1 MIQSSLNTPSDPA
14 PLVRVDRECARN
26 DGWERKIFTLEADAM
41 WDKKEGKDV
50 APGSFTTPTTGYGST
65 TTPHTAPPTSSSSS
79 RLVNIGQTIFIKG
92 ELTGTEDLTIEGRV
106 EGKIE
111 LKDHNLTI
119 GPNGKIKADVFA
131 KSIVI
136 TGELLGNAFASE
148 KVEITN
154 AGILKGDIVAPRI
167 VIADGA
173 QFKGSVDMDKG
184 NAPARGAQ
192 SSRSEQVKPMQPV
205 SGDSPSQK
213 NLGQQPAPYVQAEK
227 R

>member
-1 MIQSSLNTPSDPA
+1 
-14 PLVRVDRECARN
+14 
-26 DGWERKIFTLEADAM
+26 M

-50 APGSFTTPTTGYGST
+50 APGSFAPATGYANTTPTHS
-65 TTPHTAPPTSSSSS
+65 APSSS

-136 TGELLGNAFASE
+136 TGELLGNAYASE

-154 AGILKGDIVAPRI
+154 AGILKGDIVSPRI

-184 NAPARGAQ
+184 NSGSRHAQPARG
-192 SSRSEQVKPMQPV
+192 EQVKPMQSVP
-205 SGDSPSQK
+205 GDSTAQTK
-213 NLGQQPAPYVQAEK
+213 NVAPQPAPYVPAEK

>member
-1 MIQSSLNTPSDPA
+1 
-14 PLVRVDRECARN
+14 
-26 DGWERKIFTLEADAM
+26 M
-41 WDKKEGKDV
+41 WDKKENKEVG
-50 APGSFTTPTTGYGST
+50 PGSFSAGTGYASS
-65 TTPHTAPPTSSSSS
+65 TPHSSPSPSSSS

-119 GPNGKIKADVFA
+119 GPNGKIKADVYA
-131 KSIVI
+131 KSVVI

-154 AGILKGDIVAPRI
+154 SGILKGDIVSPRI

-173 QFKGSVDMDKG
+173 QFKGTVDMDKG
-184 NAPARGAQ
+184 PARGQQQA
-192 SSRSEQVKPMQPV
+192 RGEQVRPMQAV
-205 SGDSPSQK
+205 SGDQA
-213 NLGQQPAPYVQAEK
+213 GQPKGNVLPPQPPFAQADK

>member
-1 MIQSSLNTPSDPA
+1 
-14 PLVRVDRECARN
+14 
-26 DGWERKIFTLEADAM
+26 M

-50 APGSFTTPTTGYGST
+50 APGSFATGTGYAST
-65 TTPHTAPPTSSSSS
+65 SQSLPGPG
-79 RLVNIGQTIFIKG
+79 RMVNIGQTIFIKG
-92 ELTGTEDLTIEGRV
+92 ELTGTEDLTIDGRV

-119 GPNGKIKADVFA
+119 GPNGKIKADVYA

-136 TGELLGNAFASE
+136 TGEVLGNAFASE
-148 KVEITN
+148 KVELTN
-154 AGILKGDIVAPRI
+154 SGVLKGDICSPRI

-184 NAPARGAQ
+184 GSGTRD
-192 SSRSEQVKPMQPV
+192 SRQQQRPEQVKSVQPV
-205 SGDSPSQK
+205 RDESPSFNK
-213 NLGQQPAPYVQAEK
+213 SVMPQPPQASPADK

>member
-1 MIQSSLNTPSDPA
+1 
-14 PLVRVDRECARN
+14 
-26 DGWERKIFTLEADAM
+26 M

-50 APGSFTTPTTGYGST
+50 SPGSFVPATGYGN
-65 TTPHTAPPTSSSSS
+65 APSHAAPSPS

-119 GPNGKIKADVFA
+119 GPNGKIKADVYA

-136 TGELLGNAFASE
+136 TGELLGNAYASE

-154 AGILKGDIVAPRI
+154 AGILKGDITSPRI

-184 NAPARGAQ
+184 HAGQRNVQSARG
-192 SSRSEQVKPMQPV
+192 EQLKPMQSVPA
-205 SGDSPSQK
+205 DSSSQTK
-213 NLGQQPAPYVQAEK
+213 NVASQPAPYLPAEK

>member
-1 MIQSSLNTPSDPA
+1 
-14 PLVRVDRECARN
+14 
-26 DGWERKIFTLEADAM
+26 M

-50 APGSFTTPTTGYGST
+50 SPGSFVPATGYGN
-65 TTPHTAPPTSSSSS
+65 TPSHAAPSPS

-119 GPNGKIKADVFA
+119 GPNGKIKADVYA

-136 TGELLGNAFASE
+136 TGELLGNAYASE

-154 AGILKGDIVAPRI
+154 AGILKGDITLPRI

-184 NAPARGAQ
+184 HTGQRNVQASRG
-192 SSRSEQVKPMQPV
+192 EQVKPMQSVPA
-205 SGDSPSQK
+205 DSSSQTK
-213 NLGQQPAPYVQAEK
+213 NVASQPAPYLPAEK

>member
-1 MIQSSLNTPSDPA
+1 M
-14 PLVRVDRECARN
+14 
-26 DGWERKIFTLEADAM
+26 WEN
-41 WDKKEGKDV
+41 KKDGKDGRP
-50 APGSFTTPTTGYGST
+50 AEFPSSTGYAS
-65 TTPHTAPPTSSSSS
+65 PSHPAAATAGG
-79 RLVNIGQTIFIKG
+79 RMVNIGQTIFIKG

-154 AGILKGDIVAPRI
+154 AGILKGDITAPRI

-184 NAPARGAQ
+184 NVSRNAPQAAR
-192 SSRSEQVKPMQPV
+192 EQVKPIQTLP
-205 SGDSPSQK
+205 GDSAAQQKGPMSPS
-213 NLGQQPAPYVQAEK
+213 APYVPAEK

>member
-1 MIQSSLNTPSDPA
+1 
-14 PLVRVDRECARN
+14 
-26 DGWERKIFTLEADAM
+26 M

-50 APGSFTTPTTGYGST
+50 APGSFATGTGYASPST
-65 TTPHTAPPTSSSSS
+65 SPGFQSSP

-119 GPNGKIKADVFA
+119 GPNGKIKADVYA

-136 TGELLGNAFASE
+136 TGEVLGNAFASE

-154 AGILKGDIVAPRI
+154 SGVLKGDITSPRI

-184 NAPARGAQ
+184 A
-192 SSRSEQVKPMQPV
+192 SVSRDNRQQQRPEQVKPMQPV
-205 SGDSPSQK
+205 KDEVSSFNKSVMP
-213 NLGQQPAPYVQAEK
+213 QQPQAGPADK
-227 R
+227 AR